1 MCFNRSTESYE
12 SGPGTTRLA
21 TRLGGYAYLVTGAAP
36 YFVALAGY
44 ALASTGAYTFAYVTN
59 AGGVRY

>member
-1 MCFNRSTESYE
+1 VCFNRSTESYE
-12 SGPGTTRLA
+12 SGPGT